1 MSLPVF
7 LTALVAI
14 PLVLAVL
21 DLAERRRT
29 RRQMAQEDPSPGAL
43 LLLFVVF
50 LVYSLLQYAGLAL
63 VPQVETMTEQVRDFF
78 DRWLGRQAADQP
90 MSQPWPVVM
99 VVLSIVLLF
108 YLGGLWDYLVH
119 RFASHSRWL
128 WFTHEYHHLPS
139 QVFVLIPGISARPF
153 AVVSTFPVVTAT
165 VVTAC
170 GLFALFRLP
179 VWNMVPLQILLLIQ
193 VLVLACS
200 HSSCLRN
207 WWWFHR
213 ALKCLTI
220 TTPQEHVLHHAVD
233 LRGNYGNFTTLW
245 DRLFGTYLD
254 PECHENQGH
263 ACGLPYDQDFLGA
276 ITLGAIKIPES
287 LRHRLQV
294 GRYCNLHPL
303 GPCKENEATGN
314 ILPSPTGAE
323 VQAEGMAIRPADH
336 IPSSAIPG
344 DGRHRQ
350 SRQWTRDQA
359 SGP

>member
-1 MSLPVF
+1 VSLPVF
-7 LTALVAI
+7 LTAFVAI
-14 PLVLAVL
+14 PLVLSVL

-29 RRQMAQEDPSPGAL
+29 RRQRGQEEPSPGAL

-50 LVYSLLQYAGLAL
+50 LVYSMLQYGGFAL
-63 VPQVETMTEQVRDFF
+63 VPRAETIAEQARAFF
-78 DRWLGRQAADQP
+78 DRWSGRPPAGQP
-90 MSQPWPVVM
+90 LHAPGG
-99 VVLSIVLLF
+99 VVLVVPLVVSLF
-108 YLGGLWDYLVH
+108 YLAGLWDYLLH
-119 RFASHSRWL
+119 RFVSHGRWL

-139 QVFVLIPGISARPF
+139 QVFVLVPGISARPF
-153 AVVSTFPVVTAT
+153 AVVSTFPVVLAT
-165 VVTAC
+165 IVTAC
-170 GLFALFRLP
+170 GLFSLFGLP
-179 VWNMVPLQILLLIQ
+179 VWNLAPLQAL
-193 VLVLACS
+193 VLVQVFVLTAS

-213 ALKCLTI
+213 VLKRLGI

-276 ITLGAIKIPES
+276 ITLGALKIPEG

-294 GRYCNLHPL
+294 GRYCNLAPP
-303 GPCKENEATGN
+303 GP
-314 ILPSPTGAE
+314 PTSAGAE
-323 VQAEGMAIRPADH
+323 VHSAATATRPADH
-336 IPSSAIPG
+336 TPSSATPAG
-344 DGRHRQ
+344 GRRPRA
-350 SRQWTRDQA
+350 RQWTTDQA